1 MNKFCQSLGFLLYRG
16 STVSGRRVTKIII
29 IVVDKLEQTV
39 TIQAAKLRCYEENYT
54 VLRQNGLFECS
65 QKRLF
70 EGLEGNEKSSDVTSV
85 EEKCQNIWGGI
96 WEEKV
101 KHNAEA
107 ECLQDFKNELDAL
120 GRQGEVK
127 VSAPMIKKQLRKI
140 VQLEI
145 CGSRWYAWLLAEKVY
160 RVTCLRSVLEWL
172 TNGRTVLVVKHKG
185 REVNCLTSDQL
196 HAYLYN

>member
-1 MNKFCQSLGFLLYRG
+1 M
-16 STVSGRRVTKIII
+16 
-29 IVVDKLEQTV
+29 
-39 TIQAAKLRCYEENYT
+39 
-54 VLRQNGLFECS
+54 
-65 QKRLF
+65 
-70 EGLEGNEKSSDVTSV
+70 TSV

>member
-1 MNKFCQSLGFLLYRG
+1 MSKRWPSRQQNWGVMRRTTQYWDKMDCLNAVKKDCLRGWKETKSLVMWRQLKKSAKISGVEFGKRKW
-16 STVSGRRVTKIII
+16 STM
-29 IVVDKLEQTV
+29 Q
-39 TIQAAKLRCYEENYT
+39 
-54 VLRQNGLFECS
+54 
-65 QKRLF
+65 RL
-70 EGLEGNEKSSDVTSV
+70 
-85 EEKCQNIWGGI
+85 
-96 WEEKV
+96 
-101 KHNAEA
+101 NAS
-107 ECLQDFKNELDAL
+107 LQDFKNELDAL

-196 HAYLYN
+196 HAYLYNWWGSYLQQGCWWTQ